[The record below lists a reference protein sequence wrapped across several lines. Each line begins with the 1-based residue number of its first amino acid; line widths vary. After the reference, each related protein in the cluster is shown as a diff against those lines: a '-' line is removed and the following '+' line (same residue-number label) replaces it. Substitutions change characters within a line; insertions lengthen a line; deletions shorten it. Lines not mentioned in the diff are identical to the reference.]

1 MNDNG
6 PPEIPQETSQDISY
20 DKLEGA
26 PVTSPSNLLRPTSED
41 NLVGSLL
48 SKSTT
53 LPSHNP
59 HTKPKVNE
67 SPTHNQF
74 ESKPTYA
81 VPSKKPPRPTH
92 NAKKRA
98 IRSRTVDCIPI
109 PIIGICNHSL
119 YKLYNS

>member
-1 MNDNG
+1 M
-6 PPEIPQETSQDISY
+6 TSS
-20 DKLEGA
+20 
-26 PVTSPSNLLRPTSED
+26 SRLLRPSSED

-53 LPSHNP
+53 LPSHSP
-59 HTKPKVNE
+59 HTKPKVNG

-74 ESKPTYA
+74 ESRPTYA
-81 VPSKKPPRPTH
+81 VPSRKPPRPTQ

-109 PIIGICNHSL
+109 PIQGSATVVQLVSIANTCNTVVPRLSGL
-119 YKLYNS
+119 